1 MLILSQY
8 PISMN
13 PYRLLFF
20 LTILNL
26 LNITDRQLI
35 ASFANYIIPDLNLTG
50 WQFGLLTS
58 LAFIFFYSIMG
69 LFMGAL
75 ADRVNRSKLIAFG
88 VVLWSIFTMASGA
101 AKGFITLALPRMF
114 IGVGESILTPTSMS
128 LLGDAF
134 PSKRMGFAAG
144 FYYLGVPLG
153 VAVSLL
159 LVGFVAEIPTPEV
172 VLPLINV
179 HLKELLGETIG
190 WRGCFYMLGILGIF
204 LGLSMMLFKDKKRI
218 ASQNSIESQ
227 EEKISFA
234 EVIKI
239 LIDALRNSPALTL
252 TISGGV
258 FYHIIL
264 GAAAFEQVWL
274 VEERGFDKSIIAQI
288 SGIIAVFAGL
298 AGVLFGGLV
307 SDWWLEKT
315 NQGRPIFLFWLSL
328 ILLPIGIIY
337 RFVEPTTVIFWIGV
351 VIGYFQLGC
360 FYGPTFSTVQEL
372 VPEKIRATI
381 VAFYILCINLIGLTI
396 GSLGAGILID
406 VTKGSISEPYTWTL
420 LIFSFIGSLA
430 IPCYYLAGRRYAQDK
445 ENLEKSIQS

>member
-1 MLILSQY
+1 MIILSQY

-20 LTILNL
+20 LTVLNL

-35 ASFANYIIPDLNLTG
+35 ASFANYIVPELELTG

-88 VVLWSIFTMASGA
+88 VVLWSVFTMASGA

-114 IGVGESILTPTSMS
+114 IGVGESIITPTSMS

-134 PSKRMGFAAG
+134 PPKRMGFAAG

-153 VAVSLL
+153 VAISLL
-159 LVGFVAEIPTPEV
+159 LVGFVADIKSPIFLEG
-172 VLPLINV
+172 
-179 HLKELLGETIG
+179 LLGETIG
-190 WRGCFYMLGILGIF
+190 WRGCFYMLGILGVF
-204 LGLSMMLFKDKKRI
+204 LGLCMLLFKDKKRVE
-218 ASQNSIESQ
+218 SQNLIEAQ
-227 EEKISFA
+227 EEKLSFS
-234 EVIKI
+234 EVMTILVNALIK
-239 LIDALRNSPALTL
+239 SPALTL

-264 GAAAFEQVWL
+264 GAAAFEQIWL
-274 VEERGFDKSIIAQI
+274 VEERGFDRSVIAQI

-315 NQGRPIFLFWLSL
+315 SQGRPIFLFWLSL
-328 ILLPIGIIY
+328 ILLPIGVIY
-337 RFVEPTTVIFWIGV
+337 RFVEPTTVIFWVGV
-351 VIGYFQLGC
+351 VVGYFQLGC

-406 VTKGSISEPYTWTL
+406 LTKGAIAEPYTWAL
-420 LIFSFIGSLA
+420 LIFGFIGSLA
-430 IPCYYLAGRRYAQDK
+430 IPCYYFAGRRYAGDK
-445 ENLEKSIQS
+445 ANLETSV

>member
-1 MLILSQY
+1 
-8 PISMN
+8 
-13 PYRLLFF
+13 
-20 LTILNL
+20 
-26 LNITDRQLI
+26 
-35 ASFANYIIPDLNLTG
+35 
-50 WQFGLLTS
+50 
-58 LAFIFFYSIMG
+58 
-69 LFMGAL
+69 
-75 ADRVNRSKLIAFG
+75 LIAFG

-134 PSKRMGFAAG
+134 PPKRMGFASG

-153 VAVSLL
+153 VAISLL
-159 LVGFVAEIPTPEV
+159 LVGFVADIKSPV
-172 VLPLINV
+172 F
-179 HLKELLGETIG
+179 LKSLLGETIG
-190 WRGCFYMLGILGIF
+190 WRGCFYMLGIVGVF
-204 LGLSMMLFKDKKRI
+204 LGLCMLLFKDKKRI
-218 ASQNSIESQ
+218 EIQNSTNFQ
-227 EEKISFA
+227 EEKLSFA
-234 EVIKI
+234 EVMTI
-239 LIDALRNSPALTL
+239 LVNALKKSPALML

-264 GAAAFEQVWL
+264 GAAAFEQIWL
-274 VEERGFDKSIIAQI
+274 VEERGFDRSVIAQI

-328 ILLPIGIIY
+328 ILLPIGVIY
-337 RFVEPTTVIFWIGV
+337 RFVEPTTVIFWVGV

-406 VTKGSISEPYTWTL
+406 LTRDTLAEPYTWSL
-420 LIFSFIGSLA
+420 LVFGFIGSLA
-430 IPCYYLAGRRYAQDK
+430 IPCYYIAGRRYAKDK
-445 ENLEKSIQS
+445 ANLETAI

>member
-1 MLILSQY
+1 
-8 PISMN
+8 
-13 PYRLLFF
+13 
-20 LTILNL
+20 
-26 LNITDRQLI
+26 
-35 ASFANYIIPDLNLTG
+35 
-50 WQFGLLTS
+50 
-58 LAFIFFYSIMG
+58 
-69 LFMGAL
+69 MGAL
-75 ADRVNRSKLIAFG
+75 ADRVNRTKLIAFG

-134 PSKRMGFAAG
+134 PPKRMGFASG

-153 VAVSLL
+153 VAISLL
-159 LVGFVAEIPTPEV
+159 LVGFVADIKSPVFLEG
-172 VLPLINV
+172 
-179 HLKELLGETIG
+179 LLGETIG
-190 WRGCFYMLGILGIF
+190 WRGCFYMLGIFGVF
-204 LGLSMMLFKDKKRI
+204 LGLSMLLFKDKKRI
-218 ASQNSIESQ
+218 EIQNSINSQ
-227 EEKISFA
+227 EEKLSFA
-234 EVIKI
+234 EVMTI
-239 LIDALRNSPALTL
+239 LVNALKKSPALTL

-264 GAAAFEQVWL
+264 GAAAFEQIWL
-274 VEERGFDKSIIAQI
+274 VEERGFDRSVIAQI

-337 RFVEPTTVIFWIGV
+337 RFVEPTTVIFWVGV
-351 VIGYFQLGC
+351 VVGYFQLGC

-406 VTKGSISEPYTWTL
+406 LTKGALAEPYTWSL

-430 IPCYYLAGRRYAQDK
+430 IPCYYIAGRRYAKDK
-445 ENLEKSIQS
+445 ANLETAV

>member
-1 MLILSQY
+1 
-8 PISMN
+8 MN

-20 LTILNL
+20 LTILNVV
-26 LNITDRQLI
+26 NITDRQLI
-35 ASFANYIIPDLNLTG
+35 ASFANYIVPELNLAG

-128 LLGDAF
+128 LLGDNF
-134 PSKRMGFAAG
+134 PTKRMGFAAG

-159 LVGFVAEIPTPEV
+159 LVGFVADIKSPAFLV
-172 VLPLINV
+172 G
-179 HLKELLGETIG
+179 LLGETIG
-190 WRGCFYMLGILGIF
+190 WRGCFYMLGILGVV
-204 LGLSMMLFKDKKRI
+204 LGLSMLLFKDKRRNEVV
-218 ASQNSIESQ
+218 NSENLE
-227 EEKISFA
+227 EEKLTFA
-234 EVIKI
+234 GAMKI
-239 LIDALRNSPALTL
+239 LANALKKSPALTL

-258 FYHIIL
+258 FYHIVL
-264 GAAAFEQVWL
+264 GAAAFEQIWL
-274 VEERGFDKSIIAQI
+274 VEERGFDRSVIAQI

-328 ILLPIGIIY
+328 ILLPIGVIY
-337 RFVEPTTVIFWIGV
+337 RFVEPTTIIFWVGV

-372 VPEKIRATI
+372 VPEKIRATV
-381 VAFYILCINLIGLTI
+381 VAFYILCINLIGLTV
-396 GSLGAGILID
+396 GSLGAGILVD
-406 VTKGSISEPYTWTL
+406 LTRGVLEEPYTWSL
-420 LIFSFIGSLA
+420 LIFGFIGALA
-430 IPCYYLAGRRYAQDK
+430 IPCFYVAGVRYAKDK
-445 ENLEKSIQS
+445 ANLESAV

>member
-1 MLILSQY
+1 
-8 PISMN
+8 
-13 PYRLLFF
+13 
-20 LTILNL
+20 
-26 LNITDRQLI
+26 
-35 ASFANYIIPDLNLTG
+35 
-50 WQFGLLTS
+50 
-58 LAFIFFYSIMG
+58 
-69 LFMGAL
+69 
-75 ADRVNRSKLIAFG
+75 
-88 VVLWSIFTMASGA
+88 
-101 AKGFITLALPRMF
+101 MF
-114 IGVGESILTPTSMS
+114 
-128 LLGDAF
+128 
-134 PSKRMGFAAG
+134 
-144 FYYLGVPLG
+144 
-153 VAVSLL
+153 
-159 LVGFVAEIPTPEV
+159 
-172 VLPLINV
+172 
-179 HLKELLGETIG
+179 
-190 WRGCFYMLGILGIF
+190 
-204 LGLSMMLFKDKKRI
+204 
-218 ASQNSIESQ
+218 
-227 EEKISFA
+227 
-234 EVIKI
+234 
-239 LIDALRNSPALTL
+239 
-252 TISGGV
+252 
-258 FYHIIL
+258 IL

-430 IPCYYLAGRRYAQDK
+430 IPCYYLAGRRYALDK

>member
-1 MLILSQY
+1 
-8 PISMN
+8 
-13 PYRLLFF
+13 
-20 LTILNL
+20 
-26 LNITDRQLI
+26 
-35 ASFANYIIPDLNLTG
+35 
-50 WQFGLLTS
+50 
-58 LAFIFFYSIMG
+58 MG

-75 ADRVNRSKLIAFG
+75 ADRVNRSRLIAFG
-88 VVLWSIFTMASGA
+88 VILWSIFTMASGA
-101 AKGFITLALPRMF
+101 AKGFLTLALPRMF
-114 IGVGESILTPTSMS
+114 IGVGESIITPTSMS

-134 PSKRMGFAAG
+134 PPKRMGFAAG

-153 VAVSLL
+153 VAISLL
-159 LVGFVAEIPTPEV
+159 LVGFVADIKSPIFLEG
-172 VLPLINV
+172 
-179 HLKELLGETIG
+179 LLGETIG
-190 WRGCFYMLGILGIF
+190 WRGCFYMLGVLGVL
-204 LGLSMMLFKDKKRI
+204 LGLCMLLFKDKKRI
-218 ASQNSIESQ
+218 DSQTSTESE
-227 EEKISFA
+227 EEKLSFS
-234 EVIKI
+234 EVMKI
-239 LIDALRNSPALTL
+239 LINALKKSPALTL

-264 GAAAFEQVWL
+264 GAAAFEQIWL
-274 VEERGFDKSIIAQI
+274 VEERGFDRSVIAQI

-337 RFVEPTTVIFWIGV
+337 RFVEPTTIIFWVGV
-351 VIGYFQLGC
+351 VLGYFQLGC

-406 VTKGSISEPYTWTL
+406 LTKGSFTEPYTWAL

-430 IPCYYLAGRRYAQDK
+430 IPCYYIAGKRYAKDK
-445 ENLEKSIQS
+445 ANLESAV

>member
-1 MLILSQY
+1 
-8 PISMN
+8 MN

-35 ASFANYIIPDLNLTG
+35 ASFANYIVPELELTG

-75 ADRVNRSKLIAFG
+75 ADRVNRSRLIAFG
-88 VVLWSIFTMASGA
+88 VVLWSVFTMASGA
-101 AKGFITLALPRMF
+101 AKGFLTLALPRMF
-114 IGVGESILTPTSMS
+114 IGVGESIITPTSMS

-134 PSKRMGFAAG
+134 PPKRMGFAAG

-153 VAVSLL
+153 VAISLL
-159 LVGFVAEIPTPEV
+159 LVGFVADIKSPIFLEG
-172 VLPLINV
+172 
-179 HLKELLGETIG
+179 LLGETIG
-190 WRGCFYMLGILGIF
+190 WRGCFYMLGVLGVL
-204 LGLSMMLFKDKKRI
+204 LGLCMLLFKDKKRI
-218 ASQNSIESQ
+218 HSQTSTESE
-227 EEKISFA
+227 EEKLSFS
-234 EVIKI
+234 EVMKI
-239 LIDALRNSPALTL
+239 LINALKNSPALTF

-258 FYHIIL
+258 FFHIIL
-264 GAAAFEQVWL
+264 GAAAFEQIWL
-274 VEERGFDKSIIAQI
+274 VEERGFDRSVIAQI

-337 RFVEPTTVIFWIGV
+337 RFVEPTTIIFWVGV
-351 VIGYFQLGC
+351 VLGYFQLGC

-406 VTKGSISEPYTWTL
+406 LTKGSFTEPYTWAL

-430 IPCYYLAGRRYAQDK
+430 IPCYYIAGKRYAKDK
-445 ENLEKSIQS
+445 ANLESAV

>member
-1 MLILSQY
+1 MIILSQY

-35 ASFANYIIPDLNLTG
+35 ASFANYIVPELELTG

-75 ADRVNRSKLIAFG
+75 ADRVNRSRLIAFG
-88 VVLWSIFTMASGA
+88 VVLWSVFTMASGA
-101 AKGFITLALPRMF
+101 AKGFLTLALPRMF
-114 IGVGESILTPTSMS
+114 IGVGESIITPTSMS

-134 PSKRMGFAAG
+134 PPKRMGFAAG

-153 VAVSLL
+153 VAISLL
-159 LVGFVAEIPTPEV
+159 LVGFVADIKSPIFLEG
-172 VLPLINV
+172 
-179 HLKELLGETIG
+179 LLGETIG
-190 WRGCFYMLGILGIF
+190 WRGCFYMLGVLGVL
-204 LGLSMMLFKDKKRI
+204 LGLCMLLFKDKKRI
-218 ASQNSIESQ
+218 DSQALTESE
-227 EEKISFA
+227 EEKLSFS
-234 EVIKI
+234 EVMKI
-239 LIDALRNSPALTL
+239 LINALKNSPALTL

-264 GAAAFEQVWL
+264 GAAAFEQIWL
-274 VEERGFDKSIIAQI
+274 VEERGFDRSVIAQI

-328 ILLPIGIIY
+328 VLLPIGIIY
-337 RFVEPTTVIFWIGV
+337 RFVEPTTIIFWVGV
-351 VIGYFQLGC
+351 ILGYFQLGC

-406 VTKGSISEPYTWTL
+406 LTKGSFMEPYTWAL

-430 IPCYYLAGRRYAQDK
+430 IPCYYIAGKRYAKDK
-445 ENLEKSIQS
+445 ANLESAV

>member
-1 MLILSQY
+1 MIILSQY

-20 LTILNL
+20 LTVLNL

-35 ASFANYIIPDLNLTG
+35 ASFANYIVPELELTG

-75 ADRVNRSKLIAFG
+75 ADRVNRSRLIAFG
-88 VVLWSIFTMASGA
+88 VVLWSVFTMASGA
-101 AKGFITLALPRMF
+101 AKGFLTLALPRMF
-114 IGVGESILTPTSMS
+114 IGVGESIITPTSMS

-134 PSKRMGFAAG
+134 PPKRMGFAAG

-153 VAVSLL
+153 VAISLL
-159 LVGFVAEIPTPEV
+159 LVGFVADIKSPIFLEG
-172 VLPLINV
+172 
-179 HLKELLGETIG
+179 LLGETIG
-190 WRGCFYMLGILGIF
+190 WRGCFYMLGVLGVL
-204 LGLSMMLFKDKKRI
+204 LGLCMLLFKDKKRI
-218 ASQNSIESQ
+218 DSQALTESE
-227 EEKISFA
+227 EEKLSFS
-234 EVIKI
+234 EVMKI
-239 LIDALRNSPALTL
+239 LINALKNSPALTL

-264 GAAAFEQVWL
+264 GAAAFEQIWL
-274 VEERGFDKSIIAQI
+274 VEERGFDRSVIAQI

-328 ILLPIGIIY
+328 VLLPIGIIY
-337 RFVEPTTVIFWIGV
+337 RFVEPTTIIFWVGV
-351 VIGYFQLGC
+351 ILGYFQLGC

-406 VTKGSISEPYTWTL
+406 LTKGSFMEPYTWAL

-430 IPCYYLAGRRYAQDK
+430 IPCYYIAGKRYAKDK
-445 ENLEKSIQS
+445 ANLESAV

>member
-1 MLILSQY
+1 
-8 PISMN
+8 MN

-35 ASFANYIIPDLNLTG
+35 ASFANYIVPELNLTG

-88 VVLWSIFTMASGA
+88 VVLWSVFTAASGA

-114 IGVGESILTPTSMS
+114 IGIGESIVTPTSMS

-134 PSKRMGFAAG
+134 PAKRMGFAAG

-153 VAVSLL
+153 VAISLL
-159 LVGFVAEIPTPEV
+159 LVGFVAEIQAPE
-172 VLPLINV
+172 I
-179 HLKELLGETIG
+179 LKGLLGETIG
-190 WRGCFYMLGILGIF
+190 WRGCFYLLGIIGVF
-204 LGLSMMLFKDKKRI
+204 LGLCTLLFKDKRRI
-218 ASQNSIESQ
+218 DSAALDKSRDEKLSFSQ
-227 EEKISFA
+227 A
-234 EVIKI
+234 MKI
-239 LIDALRNSPALTL
+239 LANALRNSPALTL
-252 TISGGV
+252 TIAGGV

-264 GAAAFEQVWL
+264 GAAAFEQIWY
-274 VEERGFDKSIIAQI
+274 VEERGFERTEIAQI
-288 SGIIAVFAGL
+288 TGIIAVFAGL
-298 AGVLFGGLV
+298 GGVLFGGLV
-307 SDWWLEKT
+307 SDWWQEKT
-315 NQGRPIFLFWLSL
+315 NQGRPIFLFWLSIL
-328 ILLPIGIIY
+328 LLPIGIIY
-337 RFVEPTTVIFWIGV
+337 RFVDPNSIIFWIGV
-351 VIGYFQLGC
+351 VLGYFQLGC

-396 GSLGAGILID
+396 GSLGAGIMID
-406 VTKGSISEPYTWTL
+406 VMQGQLMYEPYTWTL
-420 LIFSFIGSLA
+420 FAFSIIGSLA
-430 IPCYYLAGRRYAQDK
+430 IPCYFIAGKRYAGDK
-445 ENLEKSIQS
+445 LKLENSF

>member
-1 MLILSQY
+1 
-8 PISMN
+8 
-13 PYRLLFF
+13 
-20 LTILNL
+20 
-26 LNITDRQLI
+26 
-35 ASFANYIIPDLNLTG
+35 
-50 WQFGLLTS
+50 
-58 LAFIFFYSIMG
+58 
-69 LFMGAL
+69 MGAL

-88 VVLWSIFTMASGA
+88 VVLWSVFTMASGA

-114 IGVGESILTPTSMS
+114 IGVGESIITPTSMS

-134 PSKRMGFAAG
+134 PPKRMGFAAG

-153 VAVSLL
+153 VAISLL
-159 LVGFVAEIPTPEV
+159 LVGFVADIKSPIFLEG
-172 VLPLINV
+172 
-179 HLKELLGETIG
+179 LLGETIG
-190 WRGCFYMLGILGIF
+190 WRGCFYMLGILGVF
-204 LGLSMMLFKDKKRI
+204 LGLCMLLFKDKKRVE
-218 ASQNSIESQ
+218 SQNLIEAQ
-227 EEKISFA
+227 EEKLSFS
-234 EVIKI
+234 EVMTI
-239 LIDALRNSPALTL
+239 LVNALKKSPALTL

-264 GAAAFEQVWL
+264 GAAAFEQIWL
-274 VEERGFDKSIIAQI
+274 VEERGFDRSVIAQI

-328 ILLPIGIIY
+328 ILLPIGVIY
-337 RFVEPTTVIFWIGV
+337 RFVEPTTVIFWVGV
-351 VIGYFQLGC
+351 VVGYFQLGC

-406 VTKGSISEPYTWTL
+406 LTKGAIAEPYTWAL
-420 LIFSFIGSLA
+420 LIFGFIGSLA
-430 IPCYYLAGRRYAQDK
+430 IPCYYFAGRRYADDK
-445 ENLEKSIQS
+445 ANLETSV